1 MFSSMQTRF
10 PEKWLAYLLLAPSV
24 LIVIVILIIP
34 SIQSIHLSFYR
45 ISPFGDR
52 RIFKGLAN
60 FTALLTSQDYLNSLS
75 VTVIF
80 TVSVVCIGLALS
92 LVLAMAANQKIRGIS
107 FYRTALIW
115 PYALSP
121 AVAGTIWAMLFDPA
135 TGAASYFCQVI
146 TGIVPNWRTSSTV
159 AIIMIVIAAMWKMIG
174 YNVIFYLSGLQGI
187 PVDVI
192 EASHI
197 DGAGMFSRFWHIT
210 VPLISPMTFFLFI
223 MNTLYGFFQVFGL
236 IDIMTKGG
244 PARSTEVLVYR
255 LYLDGFRNLRTGYAS
270 AQSMIL
276 FLFVAGLT
284 LLQFKFSK
292 KWVFYQ

>member
-1 MFSSMQTRF
+1 MQTRF
-10 PEKWLAYLLLAPSV
+10 PEKWVAYLLLAPSV
-24 LIVIVILIIP
+24 IIVIIFLIIP

-52 RIFKGLAN
+52 RIFKGFEN
-60 FTALLTSQDYLNSLS
+60 FVALFKSPDYLNSLG
-75 VTVIF
+75 VTIVF
-80 TVSVVCIGLALS
+80 TLSVVIIGIFLS
-92 LVLAMAANQKIRGIS
+92 LLLAIAANQKIKGIG

-135 TGAASYFCQVI
+135 TGAASYFI
-146 TGIVPNWRTSSTV
+146 KILTGYVPSWRTNGTV
-159 AIIMIVIAAMWKMIG
+159 AIILIVIAAIWKMLG
-174 YNVIFYLSGLQGI
+174 YNVIFFLSGLQGI

-197 DGAGMFSRFWHIT
+197 DGAGAIGRFWHIT

-223 MNTLYGFFQVFGL
+223 MNSLYGFFQVFGL

-244 PARSTEVLVYR
+244 PARATEVLVYR

-270 AQSMIL
+270 AQSIIL

-284 LLQFKFSK
+284 LLQFRFSK

>member
-1 MFSSMQTRF
+1 MQTKF
-10 PEKWLAYLLLAPSV
+10 PEKWLAYLLLAPSLV
-24 LIVIVILIIP
+24 IVVIFLIVP
-34 SIQSIHLSFYR
+34 SIQSIHLSLYR

-60 FTALLTSQDYLNSLS
+60 FITLFKSPDYLNSLS
-75 VTVIF
+75 VTFIF
-80 TVSVVCIGLALS
+80 TASVVFFGLTLS
-92 LVLAMAANQKIRGIS
+92 LILAIAANQKIAGIG

-135 TGAASYFCQVI
+135 TGAASYFSQVL
-146 TGIVPNWRTSSTV
+146 TGVVPNWRTNGTV
-159 AIIMIVIAAMWKMIG
+159 AIVMIIVAAMWKMLG

-187 PVDVI
+187 PMDVI

-197 DGAGMFSRFWHIT
+197 DGAGMFSRFLHIT
-210 VPLISPMTFFLFI
+210 LPLISPMTFFLFI

-244 PARSTEVLVYR
+244 PARATEVLVYR

-270 AQSMIL
+270 AQSIIL

-284 LLQFKFSK
+284 LLQFRMSK

>member
-1 MFSSMQTRF
+1 MQTKF
-10 PEKWLAYLLLAPSV
+10 PEKWLAYLLLAPSLIIV
-24 LIVIVILIIP
+24 VIFLIVP

-60 FTALLTSQDYLNSLS
+60 FITLFKSQDYLNSLS
-75 VTVIF
+75 VTLIF
-80 TVSVVCIGLALS
+80 TGSVVFFGLALS
-92 LVLAMAANQKIRGIS
+92 LLLAIAANQKIKGIG

-135 TGAASYFCQVI
+135 TGAASYFSRVL
-146 TGIVPNWRTSSTV
+146 TGTVPSWRTNGTV
-159 AIIMIVIAAMWKMIG
+159 ALIIIIIAATWKMIG

-187 PVDVI
+187 PIDVI

-197 DGAGMFSRFWHIT
+197 DGAGMFTRFLHIT
-210 VPLISPMTFFLFI
+210 LPLISPMTFFLFI

-244 PARSTEVLVYR
+244 PGRATEVLVYR

-270 AQSMIL
+270 AQSIIL

-284 LLQFKFSK
+284 LLQFKMSK

>member
-1 MFSSMQTRF
+1 MQTRF
-10 PEKWLAYLLLAPSV
+10 PEKWIAYLLVAPSV
-24 LIVIVILIIP
+24 FIVIIFLIIP

-45 ISPFGDR
+45 VSPFGDK
-52 RIFKGLAN
+52 RIFKGIAN
-60 FTALLTSQDYLNSLS
+60 FVTLFNSSDYRNSLG
-75 VTVIF
+75 VTLIF
-80 TVSVVCIGLALS
+80 TLSVVLIGIFLS
-92 LVLAMAANQKIRGIS
+92 LLLAIAANQKIKGIG

-135 TGAASYFCQVI
+135 TGAVSYFSKVL
-146 TGIVPNWRTSSTV
+146 TGYVPNWRTNGTV
-159 AIIMIVIAAMWKMIG
+159 AIILIVIAAIWKMLG
-174 YNVIFYLSGLQGI
+174 YNVIFFLSGLQGI

-197 DGAGMFSRFWHIT
+197 DGAGAIGRFWHIT
-210 VPLISPMTFFLFI
+210 LPLLSPMTFFLFI
-223 MNTLYGFFQVFGL
+223 MNSLYGFFQVFGL

-244 PARSTEVLVYR
+244 PARATEVLVYR

-270 AQSMIL
+270 AQSIIL

-284 LLQFKFSK
+284 LLQFRFSK

>member
-1 MFSSMQTRF
+1 MQTKF
-10 PEKWLAYLLLAPSV
+10 PEKWIAYLLLAPSV
-24 LIVIVILIIP
+24 VIVIIFLIIP
-34 SIQSIHLSFYR
+34 SVQSIHLSLYR
-45 ISPFGDR
+45 VSPFGDR
-52 RIFKGLAN
+52 RIFKGITN
-60 FTALLTSQDYLNSLS
+60 FLTLFKSADYVNSLK
-75 VTVIF
+75 VTIIF
-80 TVSVVCIGLALS
+80 TLGIVIIGITISLLLAI
-92 LVLAMAANQKIRGIS
+92 AANQKIRGIG

-135 TGAASYFCQVI
+135 TGAVSYLCKVL
-146 TGIVPNWRTSSTV
+146 TGYVPNWRTNGTV
-159 AIIMIVIAAMWKMIG
+159 ALIVIILAAIWKMLG
-174 YNVIFYLSGLQGI
+174 YNIIFFLSGLQGI

-197 DGAGMFSRFWHIT
+197 DGAGAFKRLWHIT
-210 VPLISPMTFFLFI
+210 LPLISPMTFFLFI
-223 MNTLYGFFQVFGL
+223 MNSLYGFFQVFGL

-244 PARSTEVLVYR
+244 PARATEVLVYR
-255 LYLDGFRNLRTGYAS
+255 LYLDGFQNLRTGYAS
-270 AQSMIL
+270 AQSIIL

>member
-1 MFSSMQTRF
+1 MQTRF
-10 PEKWLAYLLLAPSV
+10 PEKWIAYLLVAPSV
-24 LIVIVILIIP
+24 FIVIIFLIIP

-45 ISPFGDR
+45 VSPFGDK
-52 RIFKGLAN
+52 RIFKGIAN
-60 FTALLTSQDYLNSLS
+60 FVTLFNSSDYRNSLG
-75 VTVIF
+75 VTMIF
-80 TVSVVCIGLALS
+80 TLSVVLIGIFLS
-92 LVLAMAANQKIRGIS
+92 LLLAIAANQKIKGIG

-135 TGAASYFCQVI
+135 TGAASYFSKVL
-146 TGIVPNWRTSSTV
+146 TGYVPNWRTNGTV
-159 AIIMIVIAAMWKMIG
+159 AIILIVIAAIWKMLG
-174 YNVIFYLSGLQGI
+174 YNVIFFLSGLQGI

-197 DGAGMFSRFWHIT
+197 DGAGAIGRFWHIT
-210 VPLISPMTFFLFI
+210 LPLLSPMTFFLFI
-223 MNTLYGFFQVFGL
+223 MNSLYGFFQVFGL

-244 PARSTEVLVYR
+244 PARATEVLVYR

-270 AQSMIL
+270 AQSIIL

-284 LLQFKFSK
+284 LLQFRFSK

>member
-1 MFSSMQTRF
+1 MQTNF
-10 PEKWLAYLLLAPSV
+10 PEKWLAYLLLAPSII
-24 LIVIVILIIP
+24 IVIVFLIIP

-52 RIFKGLAN
+52 RIFKGVEN
-60 FTALLTSQDYLNSLS
+60 FIALFRSQDYLNSLR
-75 VTVIF
+75 VTLIF
-80 TVSVVCIGLALS
+80 TMSVVIVSIFLS
-92 LVLAMAANQKIRGIS
+92 LLLAIAANQKIRGIG

-135 TGAASYFCQVI
+135 TGVVSYFSNVL
-146 TGIVPNWRTSSTV
+146 TGYVPNWRTNGTV
-159 AIIMIVIAAMWKMIG
+159 ALIVIIAATVWKLIG
-174 YNVIFYLSGLQGI
+174 YNVIFFLSGLQGI

-197 DGAGMFSRFWHIT
+197 DGAGAVSRFWHIIL
-210 VPLISPMTFFLFI
+210 PLISPMTFFLFI

-236 IDIMTKGG
+236 IDIMTQGG
-244 PARSTEVLVYR
+244 PARATEVLVYR
-255 LYLDGFRNLRTGYAS
+255 LYLDGFRNLNTGFAS
-270 AQSMIL
+270 AQSIVL
-276 FLFVAGLT
+276 FFFVAVLT
-284 LLQFKFSK
+284 LLQFRFSK

>member
-1 MFSSMQTRF
+1 MQTRF
-10 PEKWLAYLLLAPSV
+10 PEKWVAYLLLAPSV
-24 LIVIVILIIP
+24 IIVIIFLIIP

-52 RIFKGLAN
+52 RIFKGFEN
-60 FTALLTSQDYLNSLS
+60 FAALFKSPDYLNSLS
-75 VTVIF
+75 VTIIF
-80 TVSVVCIGLALS
+80 TLSVVTIGIFLS
-92 LVLAMAANQKIRGIS
+92 LLLAIAANQKIKGIG

-135 TGAASYFCQVI
+135 TGAASYFI
-146 TGIVPNWRTSSTV
+146 KTLTGYVPSWRTNGTV
-159 AIIMIVIAAMWKMIG
+159 AIILIVIAAIWKMLG
-174 YNVIFYLSGLQGI
+174 YNVIFFLSGLQGI
-187 PVDVI
+187 PFDVI

-197 DGAGMFSRFWHIT
+197 DGAGAISRFWHIT
-210 VPLISPMTFFLFI
+210 LPLISPMTFFLFI
-223 MNTLYGFFQVFGL
+223 MNSLYGFFQVFGL
-236 IDIMTKGG
+236 IDIMTQGG
-244 PARSTEVLVYR
+244 PARATEVLVYR

-270 AQSMIL
+270 AQSIIL

-284 LLQFKFSK
+284 LLQFRFSK

>member
-1 MFSSMQTRF
+1 MQARFS
-10 PEKWLAYLLLAPSV
+10 EKWVAYLLLAPSV
-24 LIVIVILIIP
+24 IIVIVFLIVP
-34 SIQSIHLSFYR
+34 SIQSIQLSLYR

-52 RIFKGLAN
+52 RIFKGLQN
-60 FTALLTSQDYLNSLS
+60 FMTLFKSPDYLNSLK

-80 TVSVVCIGLALS
+80 TIGVVFIGIFLS
-92 LVLAMAANQKIRGIS
+92 LLLAIAANQKIKGIG

-135 TGAASYFCQVI
+135 TGAASYFMKVL
-146 TGIVPNWRTSSTV
+146 TGSVPNWRTNGTI
-159 AIIMIVIAAMWKMIG
+159 AIILIIAAAMWKMIG
-174 YNVIFYLSGLQGI
+174 YNVIFFLSGLQGI
-187 PVDVI
+187 PFDVI

-197 DGAGMFSRFWHIT
+197 DGASAVDRFWHIT
-210 VPLISPMTFFLFI
+210 LPLISPMMFFLFI
-223 MNTLYGFFQVFGL
+223 MNSLYGFFQVFGL

-244 PARSTEVLVYR
+244 PARATEVLVYR

-270 AQSMIL
+270 AQSIIL
-276 FLFVAGLT
+276 FLFVAALT
-284 LLQFKFSK
+284 LLQFRVSK

>member
-1 MFSSMQTRF
+1 MQTKF
-10 PEKWLAYLLLAPSV
+10 PEKWVAYLLLAPSV
-24 LIVIVILIIP
+24 IIVIIFLIIP
-34 SIQSIHLSFYR
+34 SIQSIHLSLYR
-45 ISPFGDR
+45 VSPFGDK

-60 FTALLTSQDYLNSLS
+60 FVTLFKSSDYQNSLK
-75 VTVIF
+75 VTLIF
-80 TVSVVCIGLALS
+80 TLSVVIIGIFLS
-92 LVLAMAANQKIRGIS
+92 LLLAIAANQKIKGIG

-121 AVAGTIWAMLFDPA
+121 AVAGTIWALLFDPA
-135 TGAASYFCQVI
+135 TGAAAYFSKAL
-146 TGIVPNWRTSSTV
+146 TGYVPNWRTNGTL
-159 AIIMIVIAAMWKMIG
+159 AIILIVIAAMWKMLG
-174 YNVIFYLSGLQGI
+174 FNVIFFLSGLQGI

-197 DGAGMFSRFWHIT
+197 DGAGAISRFWNIT
-210 VPLISPMTFFLFI
+210 LPLLSPMTFFLFI
-223 MNTLYGFFQVFGL
+223 MNSLYGFFQVFGL

-244 PARSTEVLVYR
+244 PARATEVLVYR

-270 AQSMIL
+270 AQSIIL

-284 LLQFKFSK
+284 LLQFRFSK